1 MKINAHTSTAN
12 VKAKVSNSANALPT
26 SANTSAFRLR
36 RTLCASAAWAAAGL
50 LATVAMAPTPAL
62 AADGAYPNRAITFVV
77 PFPPG
82 SVTDT
87 SARYFGKK
95 LTDLTGQPVVIDN
108 RAGANGFIA
117 VKQALSAKPDGYTIF
132 FGSNS
137 SLAVNA
143 ALFKKLPYDPVKD
156 FKPLTLTVL
165 TPAVLVTPSNSPYKT
180 MADLIAAAKAKPG
193 KLNYGAGSAGYQLM
207 AELFNEQ
214 AHVQT
219 TNIPF
224 KGASEAMQGIVTNTI
239 DFSFVEISAA
249 LELMNANKARGLGIA
264 HTARVPAAK
273 GVPTIAEAGLPG
285 FTAYAWVAVTMP
297 AKVPDAE
304 TKRMADLLTQIV
316 QMPETKAFYA
326 KLGAEAAKGG
336 PAEFAAF
343 QLKEIEQWKRIAKIA
358 GVELQ

>member
-1 MKINAHTSTAN
+1 MK
-12 VKAKVSNSANALPT
+12 SNSFTRRAM
-26 SANTSAFRLR
+26 SATVG
-36 RTLCASAAWAAAGL
+36 AAVLLGAGL
-50 LATVAMAPTPAL
+50 AGPAH
-62 AADGAYPNRAITFVV
+62 AADKAYPNRTVTFIV

-82 SVTDT
+82 SATDT

-95 LTDLTGQPVVIDN
+95 LTDLTGQAVVIDN
-108 RAGANGFIA
+108 RPGGNGFIA
-117 VKQALSAKPDGYTIF
+117 VNAALNAKPDGYTVF

-137 SLAVNA
+137 TLAVNA

-156 FKPLTLTVL
+156 FKPLSLSVL
-165 TPAVLVTPSNSPYKT
+165 TPAVLATPAGSKYKT
-180 MADLIAAAKAKPG
+180 MADLIAAAKANPG

-214 AHVQT
+214 AKVKT

-224 KGASEAMQGIVTNTI
+224 KGASESMQAIVANTI
-239 DFSFVEISAA
+239 DFSFVEITSA
-249 LELMNANKARGLGIA
+249 LELINSGKARGLALA
-264 HTARVPAAK
+264 HTQRVPAAK
-273 GVPTIAEAGLPG
+273 DIPTAAEAGLPG
-285 FTAYAWVAVTMP
+285 FTAYAWVGAMMP
-297 AKVPDAE
+297 AKVPAAE
-304 TKRMADLLTQIV
+304 TKVMADLMTKIV
-316 QMPETKAFYA
+316 QLPETKAFYE

>member
-1 MKINAHTSTAN
+1 MKIADNTRRAVCAASLLGAC
-12 VKAKVSNSANALPT
+12 ALAMP
-26 SANTSAFRLR
+26 L
-36 RTLCASAAWAAAGL
+36 AAQ
-50 LATVAMAPTPAL
+50 

-82 SVTDT
+82 SATDT

-108 RAGANGFIA
+108 RPGGNGFIA
-117 VKQALSAKPDGYTIF
+117 VNTALNAKPDGYTVF

-137 SLAVNA
+137 TLAVNA

-156 FKPLTLTVL
+156 FKPLTLTMV
-165 TPAVLVTPSNSPYKT
+165 TPAVLATPANSKYKT
-180 MADLIAAAKAKPG
+180 MAELIAAAKANPG

-214 AHVQT
+214 AHVKT

-224 KGASEAMQGIVTNTI
+224 KGASESMQAIVSGTI
-239 DFSFVEISAA
+239 DFSFVEISSA
-249 LELMNANKARGLGIA
+249 LELINSGKARGLALA
-264 HTARVPAAK
+264 HTKRVPAAK
-273 GVPTIAEAGLPG
+273 DIPTATEAGLPG
-285 FTAYAWVAVTMP
+285 YTAYAWVAATMP
-297 AKVPDAE
+297 AKVPAAE
-304 TKRMADLLTQIV
+304 TKAMADLLTKIV
-316 QMPETKAFYA
+316 QMPETKAFYE

-343 QLKEIEQWKRIAKIA
+343 QLKEIDQWKRIAKIA
-358 GVELQ
+358 GVQLQ

>member
-1 MKINAHTSTAN
+1 MHFES
-12 VKAKVSNSANALPT
+12 VS
-26 SANTSAFRLR
+26 R
-36 RTLCASAAWAAAGL
+36 RAVCAAAL
-50 LATVAMAPTPAL
+50 LGAVAALPAL
-62 AADGAYPNRAITFVV
+62 AADKAYPSRAVTFVV

-82 SVTDT
+82 SATDT

-108 RAGANGFIA
+108 RPGGNGFIA
-117 VKQALSAKPDGYTIF
+117 VKAALNAKPDGYTVF

-137 SLAVNA
+137 TLAVNA

-165 TPAVLVTPSNSPYKT
+165 TPAVLATPASSKYKT
-180 MADLIAAAKAKPG
+180 MAELIAAAKASPG
-193 KLNYGAGSAGYQLM
+193 TLNYGAGSAGYQLM

-214 AHVQT
+214 AKIQT

-224 KGASEAMQGIVTNTI
+224 KGASESMQAIVSGSI
-239 DFSFVEISAA
+239 DFSFVEITSA
-249 LELMNANKARGLGIA
+249 LELINAGKARGLALA
-264 HTARVPAAK
+264 HTKRVPAAK
-273 GVPTIAEAGLPG
+273 DIPTATEAGLPG
-285 FTAYAWVAVTMP
+285 FTAYAWVAATMP

-304 TKRMADLLTQIV
+304 TKTMADLLTKIV
-316 QMPETKAFYA
+316 QMPETKAFYE

-343 QLKEIEQWKRIAKIA
+343 QLKEIDQWKRIAKIA

>member
-1 MKINAHTSTAN
+1 MN
-12 VKAKVSNSANALPT
+12 NSQLN
-26 SANTSAFRLR
+26 R
-36 RTLCASAAWAAAGL
+36 RTLCALVALGAAAM
-50 LATVAMAPTPAL
+50 AAPVAVQ
-62 AADGAYPNRAITFVV
+62 AADGAYPNRTITFVV

-82 SVTDT
+82 SATDT

-95 LTDLTGQPVVIDN
+95 LTDLTKQSVIIDN

-137 SLAVNA
+137 TLAVNA

-156 FKPLTLTVL
+156 FKPLTLSVL
-165 TPAVLVTPSNSPYKT
+165 TPAVLVTPAGSKYKT
-180 MADLIAAAKAKPG
+180 MAELIAAAKANPG

-214 AHVQT
+214 AKVKT

-224 KGASEAMQGIVTNTI
+224 KGASESMQAIVSNTI
-239 DFSFVEISAA
+239 DFSFVEITAA
-249 LELMNANKARGLGIA
+249 LELMNAKKARGLAIA
-264 HTARVPAAK
+264 HTSRVPVAK
-273 GVPTIAEAGLPG
+273 DVPTATEAGLPG
-285 FTAYAWVAVTMP
+285 FTAYAWVGAMMP
-297 AKVPDAE
+297 AKVGDAE

-343 QLKEIEQWKRIAKIA
+343 QVKEIDQWKRIAKTA

>member
-1 MKINAHTSTAN
+1 MKI
-12 VKAKVSNSANALPT
+12 
-26 SANTSAFRLR
+26 ANTTR
-36 RTLCASAAWAAAGL
+36 RAVCAASL
-50 LATVAMAPTPAL
+50 LGACALAMPLVAQ
-62 AADGAYPNRAITFVV
+62 AADGAYPNRAVTFVV

-82 SVTDT
+82 SATDT

-95 LTDLTGQPVVIDN
+95 LTDLTKQPVIIDN
-108 RAGANGFIA
+108 RPGANGFIA
-117 VKQALSAKPDGYTIF
+117 VKQALSAKPDGYTVF

-137 SLAVNA
+137 TLAVNA

-156 FKPLTLTVL
+156 FKPLTLSVL
-165 TPAVLVTPSNSPYKT
+165 TPAVLVTPAGSQYKT
-180 MADLIAAAKAKPG
+180 MAELIAAAKANPG

-214 AHVQT
+214 AKVKT

-224 KGASEAMQGIVTNTI
+224 KGASESMQAIVSNTI
-239 DFSFVEISAA
+239 DFSFVEITSA
-249 LELMNANKARGLGIA
+249 LELMNAKKARGLAIA
-264 HTARVPAAK
+264 HTSRAPVAK
-273 GVPTIAEAGLPG
+273 DVPTATEAGLPG
-285 FTAYAWVAVTMP
+285 FTAYAWVGAMMP
-297 AKVPDAE
+297 AKVGDAE

-343 QLKEIEQWKRIAKIA
+343 QLKEIDQWKRIAKTA